1 MLPQALLLL
10 LVAFLASP
18 LQVNGTVPTRL
29 VVPSA
34 QHISL
39 PAIPGSSPR
48 IQKRAL
54 NETNIGITSA
64 ILASDGQS
72 YYSIIE
78 VGGMNFRVALDT
90 ASSDL
95 WLASSACTTE
105 TCNAIPRYPLSYES
119 PSFAAVNGN
128 QTSFNA
134 SYADGTSSNGFI
146 ARERVTIAN
155 LTIPDQTMGIIT
167 DSNVTLTDRTTGL
180 LGLGFP
186 RLSSVNQTVTNST
199 PFLVNLAQRGLL
211 EYPLFGLH
219 LTRNTSGTISLG
231 AIDASV
237 VMQPANISW
246 NPVVQFAPFASESN
260 VSSYLQWAIPLGGFS
275 VNHTRLAPMP
285 TYTNVTNN
293 MSIALIDIGTPGLYG
308 PFQDVSR
315 LFSLIDGARLVDTSG
330 QWAIPCDTS
339 VPISFTFG
347 GVSYD
352 LQPYEY
358 IIGPAAG
365 NPNLCLSWPMA
376 APLSSDG
383 IDWQIGASFLRS
395 VYSIFSY
402 GINRKEPP
410 MIGFYS
416 LRNQTAAPSPIDAV
430 SSVFEFISGI
440 STVATT
446 LPNFPLPT
454 PTFTTPPYAFNASV
468 PTSNGGIVSSG
479 LATSTYRPVLGGPN
493 GVNAS
498 AIPTISPKPALQTLI
513 LTNAQGLLTTSTK
526 TLEEP
531 TVTLAL
537 PPGWNAAS
545 RPHIDTFAIFLVFAL
560 SCTRIPYIKTFLMD
574 WSNHLAGK

>member
-1 MLPQALLLL
+1 MLPQALFLLL
-10 LVAFLASP
+10 AALLASP
-18 LQVNGTVPTRL
+18 MQVVGTVPTRH
-29 VVPSA
+29 VVPFA

-48 IQKRAL
+48 IQKRAM
-54 NETNIGITSA
+54 NETKMGIMSA
-64 ILASDGQS
+64 TLASDRQS

-119 PSFAAVNGN
+119 PSFASVNGN
-128 QTSFNA
+128 QTAFNA

-146 ARERVTIAN
+146 ARERVTLAN
-155 LTIPDQTMGIIT
+155 LTIPDQTLGIIT
-167 DSNVTLTDRTTGL
+167 VSNVTLTDRTTGL

-186 RLSSVNQTVTNST
+186 RLSGVNQTVTNST

-219 LTRNTSGTISLG
+219 LTRNTSG
-231 AIDASV
+231 AIDAAV

-246 NPVVQFAPFASESN
+246 NPVVQFTPFASESN

-275 VNHTRLAPMP
+275 VNHTQLAPMP

-315 LFSLIDGARLVDTSG
+315 LFSLIDGARLVDSSG

-383 IDWQIGASFLRS
+383 IDWQIGANFLRS

-416 LRNQTAAPSPIDAV
+416 LRNQTAALSPVDAV
-430 SSVFEFISGI
+430 SSMLQFISGI

-454 PTFTTPPYAFNASV
+454 PTFTTPPYAFNTSV
-468 PTSNGGIVSSG
+468 STSNGGIVFSG

-498 AIPTISPKPALQTLI
+498 AIPTISPKPVLQTLI

-545 RPHIDTFAIFLVFAL
+545 HPQIDIFAMLFMFAL
-560 SCTRIPYIKTFLMD
+560 SCTWLV
-574 WSNHLAGK
+574 L